1 MIHGSKHSGS
11 RAYCVGCYYYILC
24 IRVFSGPPK
33 QDIVA
38 LQFHAPCIFMNMAE
52 RNGGEIKDMKTMM
65 KKPATYLTFLSVIF
79 VLFVCSCSSKRSIT
93 LLDYGNE
100 CETEWNDGKLWA
112 YKSTED
118 GMVGIALNMEKGGSG
133 VCQMNLIIKNNTP
146 RSIVFDPAS
155 ISVVLATGTGSKKL
169 DTYDYPYAP
178 NIGMA
183 AYGEGEN
190 IYLLSKMS
198 DKGED
203 FKQIGYLKKNTIYG
217 GQGIIG
223 YLNFELGGVGVLGIN
238 IPVGKNVYGFQWYI
252 GKSEQPP
259 VYSSTDQVSAVDYD
273 NMLTEEWEDGILWVY
288 KSTKDYDVGA
298 ALCVSSDDG
307 HNYQL
312 KLRIRGKDG
321 SHVIFDPYGI
331 SAQLARGKVVQQLK
345 AGNFQS
351 YQGQN
356 VQNVIGYIERD
367 WRDSGIIK
375 VDVPIGNEIHTFQWS
390 IKNF

>member
-1 MIHGSKHSGS
+1 
-11 RAYCVGCYYYILC
+11 
-24 IRVFSGPPK
+24 
-33 QDIVA
+33 
-38 LQFHAPCIFMNMAE
+38 MNMAE
-52 RNGGEIKDMKTMM
+52 WNVGKIKDMKTMM
-65 KKPATYLTFLSVIF
+65 KKPAYLAFLSVI
-79 VLFVCSCSSKRSIT
+79 LALLVCSCSSKKSIT

-112 YKSTED
+112 YKTTED

-155 ISVVLATGTGSKKL
+155 ISVVLAAGTESKKL

-223 YLNFELGGVGVLGIN
+223 YLNFELGKVGVLGIN
-238 IPVGKNVYGFQWYI
+238 IPVGKNMYGFQWYI
-252 GKSEQPP
+252 GKSKQLPP
-259 VYSSTDQVSAVDYD
+259 VYSSTNQVSIVDYD
-273 NMLTEEWEDGILWVY
+273 NMLKKEWEDGILWAY
-288 KSTKDYDVGA
+288 KNTNDYEIGA
-298 ALCVSSDDG
+298 ALCVSNEDG

-312 KLRIRGKDG
+312 RLKIKSKDG
-321 SHVIFDPYGI
+321 SHVIFDSYGI
-331 SAQLARGKVVQQLK
+331 TAQLAKGKSVLQLNT
-345 AGNFQS
+345 GNFQS
-351 YQGQN
+351 YQGQG
-356 VQNVIGYIERD
+356 VQNAIGYIERD

-375 VDVPIGNEIHTFQWS
+375 VDVPIGNEIHTFQWN
-390 IKNF
+390 INF

>member
-1 MIHGSKHSGS
+1 
-11 RAYCVGCYYYILC
+11 
-24 IRVFSGPPK
+24 
-33 QDIVA
+33 
-38 LQFHAPCIFMNMAE
+38 
-52 RNGGEIKDMKTMM
+52 MKTM
-65 KKPATYLTFLSVIF
+65 KKPVYVTFVIVIF
-79 VLFVCSCSSKRSIT
+79 MLFACSCGSKRSIA

-112 YKSTED
+112 YKTTED
-118 GMVGIALNMEKGGSG
+118 GMVGIAINMEKGGSG
-133 VCQMNLIIKNNTP
+133 VCQMNLIIKNNTS
-146 RSIVFDPAS
+146 RSIVFDPAN
-155 ISVVLATGTGSKKL
+155 ISVFIAAGTESKKL
-169 DTYDYPYAP
+169 DTYEYPYAP

-223 YLNFELGGVGVLGIN
+223 YLNFELSGVGVLGIN
-238 IPVGKNVYGFQWYI
+238 VPVGNNMYGFQWYI

-259 VYSSTDQVSAVDYD
+259 VYSSTNQISFVDYVI
-273 NMLTEEWEDGILWVY
+273 MLKKEWDDGILWAY
-288 KSTKDYDVGA
+288 KSIKDCVVGV
-298 ALCVSSDDG
+298 ALCTSSEDE

-312 KLRIRGKDG
+312 KLTIKSKDG
-321 SHVIFDPYGI
+321 RHVIFDPYGI
-331 SAQLARGKVVQQLK
+331 TAQLVSGRAVQQLK

-351 YQGQN
+351 YQWQG
-356 VQNVIGYIERD
+356 VQNVMGYIKRD